1 MNKLLKMPILEIIK
15 TIPDSKKRTYLGKIY
30 VKALTEYYKKS
41 GGDEV
46 DLDELIIRNIST
58 LILKNEF
65 ISDLKLFSS
74 DRLKIDLN
82 LSDIGIS
89 NSILKKKLIEFY
101 DIKFEH
107 DASFD
112 QHVSSHTDCEI
123 LLHDFQERI
132 RRKVVNLIF
141 NNQQRFLI
149 HMPTGAGKTRTA
161 AEIILDFLRFSSS
174 RALLSEKIKILWIA
188 QSSELCYQAY
198 ETVKFILDKKGSQN
212 ITFGHYY
219 ENHELPE
226 NIEDQSAIIFC
237 GIQKLLQHYKEDIW
251 SRIKNDNYLIIVD
264 EAHRSVASQWV
275 QALDFFASNT
285 SVFLLG
291 LTATPGTGLLG
302 NDNNYILSTYFNS
315 NKITITDKNY
325 KELENPISYLVK
337 KEFLAKIHQINID
350 SYVPIS
356 DNIEYTESHE
366 FKFTPKTLNELSVS
380 YSRNSSIIN
389 IIRDNFSKNKKI
401 LVFTCGLEHNK
412 IIQSILLNLGITSEA
427 VDQTTKNRSS
437 IINRFKNGDLNIL
450 LNYGVLT
457 TGFDAPK
464 TDVCIIA
471 RPISSI
477 VMYSQMV
484 GRILRGPFNQ
494 GNAENTLY
502 TIKDNLGLGDYD
514 NLFNS
519 FNDFYK

>member
-1 MNKLLKMPILEIIK
+1 MTELLELIK
-15 TIPDSKKRTYLGKIY
+15 TIPDSKKRNYLGKVY
-30 VKALTEYYKKS
+30 VKGLTEYYDNF
-41 GGDEV
+41 GGDQV
-46 DLDELIIRNIST
+46 DLDELVLRNISN
-58 LILKNEF
+58 LILKNDF
-65 ISDLKLFSS
+65 INDLKLFSFVQ
-74 DRLKIDLN
+74 LKSNLKLN
-82 LSDIGIS
+82 DKEITNAVLR
-89 NSILKKKLIEFY
+89 KKLIEY
-101 DIKFEH
+101 YNIKIEIDPVFE
-107 DASFD
+107 
-112 QHVSSHTDCEI
+112 QEVSSFSNCEI

-161 AEIILDFLRFSSS
+161 AEIILDFIRFSSS

-212 ITFGHYY
+212 ISFGHYY

-264 EAHRSVASQWV
+264 EAHRSVASQWI

-285 SVFLLG
+285 SVYLLG
-291 LTATPGTGLLG
+291 LTATPGTGVLG

-315 NKITITDKNY
+315 NKITIADKNY
-325 KELENPISYLVK
+325 RDLENPISYLVERK
-337 KEFLAKIHQINID
+337 FLAKIHQINID
-350 SYVPIS
+350 SYVRLS
-356 DNIEYTESHE
+356 DNIEFTEAHE

-389 IIRDNFSKNKKI
+389 IIKDNFSKNKKI
-401 LVFTCGLEHNK
+401 LVFTCGLEHNR
-412 IIQSILLNLGITSEA
+412 ILQSILHNSGISSEA
-427 VDQTTKNRSS
+427 VDQNTKNRSS

-450 LNYGVLT
+450 LNFGVLT

-484 GRILRGPFNQ
+484 GRILRGPHNK
-494 GNAENTLY
+494 GNVENTLY

>member
-1 MNKLLKMPILEIIK
+1 MIELLDLIK
-15 TIPDSKKRTYLGKIY
+15 TIPDSKKINYLGKVY
-30 VKALTEYYKKS
+30 VKGLTEYYDNF
-41 GGDEV
+41 GGDQV
-46 DLDELIIRNIST
+46 DLDELIIRNISS
-58 LILKNEF
+58 LILKNDF
-65 ISDLKLFSS
+65 INDLKLFSLEQ
-74 DRLKIDLN
+74 LKTAINLN
-82 LSDIGIS
+82 SKEITNVALRKQI
-89 NSILKKKLIEFY
+89 IEFY
-101 DIKFEH
+101 NIKIEIDTVFEQEV
-107 DASFD
+107 FT
-112 QHVSSHTDCEI
+112 SSNCEI

-132 RRKVVNLIF
+132 RRKVVNMIF
-141 NNQQRFLI
+141 NNHQRFLI

-161 AEIILDFLRFSSS
+161 AEIILDFIRFSSS

-198 ETVKFILDKKGSQN
+198 ETVKFIIDKKGSQN
-212 ITFGHYY
+212 ISFGHYY
-219 ENHELPE
+219 ENHELPD

-251 SRIKNDNYLIIVD
+251 SKIKNDNYLIIVD
-264 EAHRSVASQWV
+264 EAHRSVASQWI
-275 QALDFFASNT
+275 QALNYFASNT
-285 SVFLLG
+285 GVFLLG
-291 LTATPGTGLLG
+291 LTATPGTGELG
-302 NDNNYILSTYFNS
+302 NENNFMLSTYFNS

-325 KELENPISYLVK
+325 KELENPISYLVEK
-337 KEFLAKIHQINID
+337 KFLAKIHQINID
-350 SYVPIS
+350 SYVQVS
-356 DNIEYTESHE
+356 DNIELTESQE

-389 IIRDNFSKNKKI
+389 IIRDNFNKNKKI
-401 LVFTCGLEHNK
+401 LVFTCGLEHNR
-412 IIQSILLNLGITSEA
+412 ILQSILHNLNIASES

-484 GRILRGPFNQ
+484 GRILRGPLNK
-494 GNAENTLY
+494 GNVENTLY